1 MNLSYILNKQSEIVR
16 PISFKDIA
24 VEVLP
29 NEYYETP
36 RIFADDFYFF
46 RFQINLDMDAETEG
60 VQSGITQENI
70 EVYYQD
76 TNKSEDFAGTANGM
90 YVKVPFGITGATA
103 FLRSSVIYSDGDI
116 PIYNEDFR
124 IRVKNKSDKPI
135 LVRNVTLRLLK

>member
-1 MNLSYILNKQSEIVR
+1 MNLSYILNKQSKIVR

-46 RFQINLDMDAETEG
+46 RFQINLDMDVETEG
-60 VQSGITQENI
+60 VQGGITQENI

-76 TNKSEDFAGTANGM
+76 ANKSESFIGTANGM

-103 FLRSSVIYSDGDI
+103 LGSSVIYSDGDI
-116 PIYNEDFR
+116 PIYNEDFI

-135 LVRNVTLRLLK
+135 LVRNVTLRLLLK